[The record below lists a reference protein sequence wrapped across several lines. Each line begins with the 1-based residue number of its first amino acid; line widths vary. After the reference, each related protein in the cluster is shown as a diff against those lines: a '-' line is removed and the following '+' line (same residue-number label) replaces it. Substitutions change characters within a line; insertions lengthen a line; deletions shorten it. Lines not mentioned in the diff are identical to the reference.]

1 MRIHEED
8 EMATIEE
15 QVEVLM
21 AGTAYGAAET
31 RANMA
36 KDLR

>member
-1 MRIHEED
+1 
-8 EMATIEE
+8 MAAIEE

-21 AGTAYGAAET
+21 SGTAYGDPET

-36 KDLR
+36 KDLRGPFAGM